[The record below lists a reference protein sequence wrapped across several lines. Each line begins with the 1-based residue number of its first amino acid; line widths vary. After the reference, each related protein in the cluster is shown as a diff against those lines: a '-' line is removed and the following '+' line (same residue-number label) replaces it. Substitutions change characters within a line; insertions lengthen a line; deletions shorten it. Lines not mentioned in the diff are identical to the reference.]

1 MFDEVAVT
9 IFPFSRRLMRHMRY
23 SNFKADRDLY
33 KTEMQ
38 DILLNYPNLRV
49 VEASVEDIILSETE
63 KVQGIKVQDG
73 KRQII
78 SSHKIDEI

>member
-1 MFDEVAVT
+1 
-9 IFPFSRRLMRHMRY
+9 
-23 SNFKADRDLY
+23 
-33 KTEMQ
+33 MQ

-73 KRQII
+73 KQHII
-78 SSHKIDEI
+78 LSHKNDELWFLKLVIELVFHQHSCNLILDAFLFL

>member
-1 MFDEVAVT
+1 
-9 IFPFSRRLMRHMRY
+9 MRY
-23 SNFKADRDLY
+23 SNLKADRDLY

-78 SSHKIDEI
+78 LSHKIDGI